1 MKPHAEF
8 RVRFGER
15 NGLGGM
21 RRADEQ
27 TGAGQQAVRV
37 SFGDRRVDGRVEP
50 EIVGIDDQQL
60 HEQSGAPGRS
70 WPETP

>member
-1 MKPHAEF
+1 MKPEAEV

-21 RRADEQ
+21 WRADEQ
-27 TGAGQQAVRV
+27 TGAGQQTSRM
-37 SFGDRRVDGRVEP
+37 GLDDRRVDGRVEP
-50 EIVGIDDQQL
+50 EIVGIDDHQL
-60 HEQSGAPGRS
+60 HEQSGAPGGS